1 MKKLSAEEKQSI
13 LAMSPDDY
21 MNDRQQAFFQQL
33 LQEERAALLE
43 HIEALKGQL
52 QPANESGDEGD
63 IAAREE
69 QLRMLLRQI
78 DRESRLLP
86 KFDAAMQRL
95 RSGDYGYCRDTGEPI
110 GLERLMLRPTAELS
124 FDAKIKQEMKEGHY
138 RK

>member
-1 MKKLSAEEKQSI
+1 MKKVSAEEKKAV

-21 MNDRQQAFFQQL
+21 MNEAQQAFFRRL
-33 LQEERAALLE
+33 LEEERAGLLA
-43 HIEALKGQL
+43 HIEELKDQL

-63 IAAREE
+63 IASREE
-69 QLRMLLRQI
+69 LLRMLLRQI

-86 KFDAAMQRL
+86 KFDAALHRM
-95 RSGDYGYCRDTGEPI
+95 RSGDYGYCMETGEPI

-124 FDAKIKQEMKEGHY
+124 IDAKLKQEQKEGHY